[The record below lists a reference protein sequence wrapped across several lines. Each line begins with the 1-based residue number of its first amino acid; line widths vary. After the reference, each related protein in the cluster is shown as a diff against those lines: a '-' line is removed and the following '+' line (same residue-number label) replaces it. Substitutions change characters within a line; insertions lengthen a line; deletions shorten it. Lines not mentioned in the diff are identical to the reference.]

1 MVFEVHDSYTGDHF
15 DDPELKNVQVFFK
28 DNNFVI
34 EKDLLVVEAVM
45 HSSRD
50 DNSSFKIIK
59 STANKKLP
67 KKVVVNGEFISQPD
81 KINLKDI
88 YTFEIFLDDFDYSF
102 GNEST
107 LTKEGYLKIWKIK
120 SNLKYLLE
128 EEKENFQK
136 FEMDEFINKPG
147 LDLLFY
153 EDVCSWEYA
162 NIFDS
167 EKFSDFKE
175 FKFRFDF
182 MLEHLKEV
190 LNQEAIIPDE
200 QPSLDDLEDID
211 LFNNSTYIE
220 NKYEANEDQESYFE
234 SLIAKYN
241 LFYYYELKHFYFVG
255 LGVLLAN
262 IDNKFSIS
270 EKDLIEDYLLE
281 ELKIKRARKII
292 NDINEMFKNN
302 TLTMSSL
309 IEDIRDSLYTQDKID
324 LVQKLYSLIAID
336 GVASREEL
344 LFLDKICESLN
355 IDFQSI
361 KDIKNKSLINIDIQI
376 DEKDFS
382 TLDIDFNLPILMQIQ
397 QAENELHLWN
407 SRLNTLSEPIS
418 RANAQN
424 YIDKYSEFIKSIRSK
439 ES

>member
-1 MVFEVHDSYTGDHF
+1 MFFEVLDCYTGDHF
-15 DDPELKNVQVFFK
+15 DDPEIKNVQVFFK
-28 DNNFVI
+28 HNNFEI
-34 EKDLLVVEAVM
+34 EKDLLIVEAE
-45 HSSRD
+45 SS
-50 DNSSFKIIK
+50 NNKIIRSK
-59 STANKKLP
+59 ANKKLP
-67 KKVVVNGEFISQPD
+67 KKVVVDGKFISQPD
-81 KINLKDI
+81 RINLKDV

-102 GNEST
+102 GDTTFLSQ
-107 LTKEGYLKIWKIK
+107 EGHLKIWKIN

-128 EEKENFQK
+128 ENKENFQK
-136 FEMDEFINKPG
+136 FEMDEFIYKPG
-147 LDLLFY
+147 LDLLLD
-153 EDVCSWEYA
+153 EDVCDCDLFI
-162 NIFDS
+162 IFNS
-167 EKFSDFKE
+167 EKFVNASNFESK
-175 FKFRFDF
+175 FDF
-182 MLEHLKEV
+182 MLDHLKIDFNSE
-190 LNQEAIIPDE
+190 EATSDE
-200 QPSLDDLEDID
+200 QYLDLLENKDL
-211 LFNNSTYIE
+211 LNNSTYVE
-220 NKYEANEDQESYFE
+220 HDYEENEDQESYFAT
-234 SLIAKYN
+234 LIAKYN

-302 TLTMSSL
+302 TLTMSAL

-336 GVASREEL
+336 GVATKEEL

-361 KDIKNKSLINIDIQI
+361 RDIKNKSLINIDIQI
-376 DEKDFS
+376 DEEDFS
-382 TLDIDFNLPILMQIQ
+382 TLDIDFSLPKLIQIQ

-418 RANAQN
+418 RANAQT
-424 YIDKYSEFIKSIRSK
+424 YIDRYSEFIKTIRSK

>member
-1 MVFEVHDSYTGDHF
+1 MFFEVLDCYTGDHF
-15 DDPELKNVQVFFK
+15 DDPEIKNVQVFFK
-28 DNNFVI
+28 HNNFEI
-34 EKDLLVVEAVM
+34 EKDLLIVEAE
-45 HSSRD
+45 SSNNKTIR
-50 DNSSFKIIK
+50 SK
-59 STANKKLP
+59 ANKKLP
-67 KKVVVNGEFISQPD
+67 KKVVVDGKFISQPD
-81 KINLKDI
+81 RINLKDV

-102 GNEST
+102 GDTTFLSQ
-107 LTKEGYLKIWKIK
+107 EGHLKIWKIN

-128 EEKENFQK
+128 ENKENFQK
-136 FEMDEFINKPG
+136 FEMDEFIYKPG
-147 LDLLFY
+147 LDLLLD
-153 EDVCSWEYA
+153 EDVCDWDLFI
-162 NIFDS
+162 IFNS
-167 EKFSDFKE
+167 EKFVNASNFESK
-175 FKFRFDF
+175 FDF
-182 MLEHLKEV
+182 MLDHLKIDFNSE
-190 LNQEAIIPDE
+190 EATSDE
-200 QPSLDDLEDID
+200 QYLDLLENKDL
-211 LFNNSTYIE
+211 LNNSTYVE
-220 NKYEANEDQESYFE
+220 NDYEENEDQESYFAT
-234 SLIAKYN
+234 LIAKYN

-302 TLTMSSL
+302 TLTMSAL

-336 GVASREEL
+336 GVATKEEL

-361 KDIKNKSLINIDIQI
+361 KDIKNKTLINIDIQI
-376 DEKDFS
+376 DEEDFS
-382 TLDIDFNLPILMQIQ
+382 TLDIDFSLPKLIQIQ

-418 RANAQN
+418 RANAQT
-424 YIDKYSEFIKSIRSK
+424 YIDRYSEFIKTIRSK